1 MTTGPDAKKVIRQVE
16 YYFGDSNMQ
25 RDKFLQDE
33 VAKDAEGW
41 VPLTTMLKVK
51 RRDFCKILIIFQF
64 KRLGDLVNG
73 EAEAI
78 VKSLK
83 ESKNNLVEVA
93 EDGSKIRRNPEL
105 KVPEFDDNYKRQQ
118 KARTCY
124 VKVGTSLIEE
134 RLVLSRDS
142 ASTSLWTICKT
153 FSIHM
158 ASSPF
163 TCAAFHCRSSS
174 RVACSLPS

>member
-1 MTTGPDAKKVIRQVE
+1 M
-16 YYFGDSNMQ
+16 
-25 RDKFLQDE
+25 
-33 VAKDAEGW
+33 
-41 VPLTTMLKVK
+41 
-51 RRDFCKILIIFQF
+51 
-64 KRLGDLVNG
+64 NG

-124 VKVGTSLIEE
+124 VKVG
-134 RLVLSRDS
+134 
-142 ASTSLWTICKT
+142 
-153 FSIHM
+153 
-158 ASSPF
+158 
-163 TCAAFHCRSSS
+163 
-174 RVACSLPS
+174 